1 MVQFLFQET
10 WEAARTI
17 MQHRQ
22 GSRDAR
28 MLLAA
33 SIVIVVDGESDVV
46 VDDDVNGQL
55 TGVRILQ
62 LHVDDVAVRLDN
74 VSPMPSPI
82 LCLFEL

>member
-1 MVQFLFQET
+1 
-10 WEAARTI
+10 

-22 GSRDAR
+22 GSGDAR

-62 LHVDDVAVRLDN
+62 LHVDDVTVRHDN
-74 VSPMPSPI
+74 VSPMPGPI
-82 LCLFEL
+82 LRLFEL